1 MRLDSRIDNGDGD
14 VSSSPVTGLEDSAKE
29 AKSLE
34 KNSMLSNKPSM
45 AKASRSFHI
54 WDRLVR
60 SCVAYSFRSSMAESL
75 L

>member
-14 VSSSPVTGLEDSAKE
+14 VSSSPVTGLEDSAEE
-29 AKSLE
+29 AKPLV

-54 WDRLVR
+54 WDRHVR
-60 SCVAYSFRSSMAESL
+60 SCVVYNLRSSMAASL